1 MSSRTPSLLLSALLL
16 LAGSAFAQASGPP
29 PGVSKLPPG
38 SGEASTRV
46 GGSPNANPEDPRINR
61 SREELKAERDQKK
74 ADRQAA
80 RTSRKSTREMGASPA
95 IDRVPSGSGEAST
108 MIGGRVNA
116 NPDDPRINKSRE
128 EIMAERDAKKA
139 QRQAARDARKAG
151 RQDAAGAGATR

>member
-1 MSSRTPSLLLSALLL
+1 MTSRSPSLLLSALLL
-16 LAGSAFAQASGPP
+16 LAGSAFAQGSAPP
-29 PGVSKLPPG
+29 AGVNKLPPG

-46 GGSPNANPEDPRINR
+46 SGSPNANPEDPRIGR
-61 SREELKAERDQKK
+61 SRDELKAEREQKK

-80 RTSRKSTREMGASPA
+80 RASRQSTREMGASPA
-95 IDRVPSGSGEAST
+95 INRVPPDAGEAST
-108 MIGGRVNA
+108 VIGGRPNA

-128 EIMAERDAKKA
+128 ELMAERDAKKA